1 MVHQR
6 QGGLAWGP
14 RNWSQDTV
22 KGLCPLLTGL
32 TRRLLC
38 LSGQSCQGLPGLQ
51 RKWDDRSRAEPGA
64 IALIVWGLIR
74 LGGRG
79 LH

>member
-1 MVHQR
+1 MVHQG

-14 RNWSQDTV
+14 RNWSQDTM

-32 TRRLLC
+32 TRCLLC

-51 RKWDDRSRAEPGA
+51 RKRCDRSRAEPGE
-64 IALIVWGLIR
+64 IALVEWGLIR
-74 LGGRG
+74 PGGRG